1 MNSLKEINRKWFI
14 AIGCVVVVMVVAAAV
29 YYSPSMRF
37 QRQQQE
43 VSDFMARLA
52 QGNTYT
58 VSFDRN
64 EPAPPW
70 GCGMLTQTYD
80 PVQCVGPAT
89 EFRKKDCESYADRV
103 TYIWF
108 TDNNAEE
115 RMMELWWLY
124 PAAPEALR
132 EYSFS
137 FNDREYL
144 LLYQDVVFAP
154 DGDLMSAMLQEMVE
168 AYDDLW
174 FSTYFGTKRTSD

>member
-1 MNSLKEINRKWFI
+1 MKPLKEINRKWFI
-14 AIGCVVVVMVVAAAV
+14 AIGCVVAVLVVAAAV

-43 VSDFMARLA
+43 VSDFVA
-52 QGNTYT
+52 QTKKEDLYSVMIYHSPSIPDWTCNTYA
-58 VSFDRN
+58 SI
-64 EPAPPW
+64 
-70 GCGMLTQTYD
+70 YD

-103 TYIWF
+103 TYVWF
-108 TDNNAEE
+108 IDNNDEKL
-115 RMMELWWLY
+115 MVELWWLY